1 MKRLDITLEAE
12 KALIMSVSFSTLRSY
27 IEMCNAANIVHGL
40 FMDISLFWIFVPFYG
55 TRRIAGGIKLD
66 HVFKYLM
73 NRRFEILITGK

>member
-1 MKRLDITLEAE
+1 
-12 KALIMSVSFSTLRSY
+12 
-27 IEMCNAANIVHGL
+27 L

-73 NRRFEILITGK
+73 NRRLEILITGK